1 MSSIKKVL
9 CVKAKN
15 GGSRSFTTG
24 ETYDVVQG
32 NKESY
37 GATWVRDDLG
47 RETFIILCSQC
58 IYGEWQPLEE
68 YMCMTHTLLPESK
81 PGEILYGYAKN
92 GVLNFPREGC
102 ISSNIHGLF
111 KKLSEMEAPTLCDR
125 HEVRHVI
132 YDTKDNKIVN
142 DAMGECYITLAEA
155 QEVCDEMNAPKVMK
169 PKYTKEVEY
178 FGVKLMV
185 PDNTKY
191 LATNGI
197 GAVHASNK
205 ELTISNIN
213 AHWCTTGTGNL
224 SFITKVDLNGI
235 DWKDTLVEIK

>member
-1 MSSIKKVL
+1 MYKVKDDVIYKDIKCFIGKVL
-9 CVKAKN
+9 GDGRYMIITRDKYNMFEVYEKDLEPIDN
-15 GGSRSFTTG
+15 
-24 ETYDVVQG
+24 
-32 NKESY
+32 NIP
-37 GATWVRDDLG
+37 AT
-47 RETFIILCSQC
+47 
-58 IYGEWQPLEE
+58 
-68 YMCMTHTLLPESK
+68 
-81 PGEILYGYAKN
+81 
-92 GVLNFPREGC
+92 
-102 ISSNIHGLF
+102 
-111 KKLSEMEAPTLCDR
+111 CDR
-125 HEVRHVI
+125 YEVRHVV

-142 DAMGECYITLAEA
+142 DAMGECYITMTEA
-155 QEVCDEMNAPKVMK
+155 REVCDEMNAPKVMK
-169 PKYTKEVEY
+169 PVFTKEVEY

-235 DWKDTLVEIK
+235 DWKDTLMEIK